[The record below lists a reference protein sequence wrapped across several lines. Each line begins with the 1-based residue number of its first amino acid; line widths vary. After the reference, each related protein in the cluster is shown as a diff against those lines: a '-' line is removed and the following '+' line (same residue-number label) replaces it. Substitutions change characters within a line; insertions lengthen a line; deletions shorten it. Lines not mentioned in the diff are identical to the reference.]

1 MVPVDRAAGTRPN
14 QLRRLFAA
22 MTCCTAFMS
31 SLAFAENWPHFRGA
45 DGSGISSEK
54 GIPTTWSQGD
64 YAWDVA
70 IAGSGHGSPVVWDDN
85 VFVTSAED
93 DGAVRW
99 LICLDAKTGKQRWSQ
114 VIGMNRSKPQNQKG
128 SHASSTP
135 ATDGERVYVLFADKE
150 NYLAAAYDMSGN
162 LLWRR
167 RLGTF
172 ESQHSLGVSPIVVD
186 DMLIVCNDQ
195 DGPSSVL
202 ALDKKTGATRWST
215 PRAFRGQSTSYS
227 TPLVW
232 RDTKG
237 APQLICASGPLGI
250 SSLDLQ
256 TGTPMWHSG
265 EFPLRT
271 VASPVYGGGLFI
283 ASCGQG
289 GRYGVLQVAV
299 DPQTRDENGLAKVV
313 WKREKMIPYVPTPI
327 VYGDYLFDWTDEGI
341 IACVDV
347 KTGKDVWVQRLG
359 GKFTSSLIGI
369 DGKIYA
375 VEESGKV
382 TVIEAG
388 PEFKELGNADLGDG
402 SYSTPAIANGRLYLR
417 TFSRLKC
424 LQAKKS

>member
-1 MVPVDRAAGTRPN
+1 MKSADRVSDARPKSPWRIVGVLGCWAALSCG
-14 QLRRLFAA
+14 
-22 MTCCTAFMS
+22 
-31 SLAFAENWPHFRGA
+31 LANAENWPQFRGA
-45 DGSGISSEK
+45 DGTGISAEK

-64 YAWDVA
+64 YVWDVA
-70 IAGSGHGSPVVWDDN
+70 IDGIGHASPVVWGKD
-85 VFVTSAED
+85 VFVTSAD
-93 DGAVRW
+93 DNGAIRR
-99 LICLDAKTGKQRWSQ
+99 LICLDAQTGKQRWSRM
-114 VIGMNRSKPQNQKG
+114 IGMNRFVPGNQK
-128 SHASSTP
+128 SSNASSTP

-150 NYLAAAYDMSGN
+150 NYLAAAYDLAGE

-167 RLGTF
+167 SLGGF
-172 ESQHSLGVSPIVVD
+172 ESQHGLGVSPIVVD

-195 DGPSSVL
+195 DGPSSIF
-202 ALDKKTGATRWST
+202 ALDKKTGATRWVT
-215 PRAFRGQSTSYS
+215 PRSFRGQSTSYS

-232 RDTKG
+232 REGK
-237 APQLICASGPLGI
+237 APPQLICASGPMGI

-256 TGTPMWHSG
+256 TGAPNWHSG

-271 VASPVYGGGLFI
+271 VASPVHAGGLFI

-299 DPQTRDENGLAKVV
+299 DPSSRDENGLAKVV

-327 VYGDYLFDWTDEGI
+327 VFGDHLFDWTDEGI
-341 IACVDV
+341 IACVEL
-347 KTGKDVWVQRLG
+347 KTGKDVWVKRLG
-359 GKFTSSLIGI
+359 GKFTSSLLCI
-369 DGKIYA
+369 DGKIFA

-382 TVIEAG
+382 TVIDAG
-388 PEFKELGNADLGDG
+388 PEFKELGTADLGDA

>member
-1 MVPVDRAAGTRPN
+1 MESADRAAGSRPN
-14 QLRRLFAA
+14 RLRSLFAG
-22 MTCCTAFMS
+22 MLCCTAFTTT
-31 SLAFAENWPHFRGA
+31 LAVAENWPQFRGA
-45 DGSGISSEK
+45 DGSGVSSEK

-64 YAWDVA
+64 YLWDVA
-70 IAGSGHGSPVVWDDN
+70 IAGAGHGSPVIWGDN

-99 LICLDAKTGKQRWSQ
+99 LVCLDAKTGKQRWTQ
-114 VIGMNRSKPQNQKG
+114 TIGMNRSKPQNQKG

-150 NYLAAAYDMSGN
+150 NYLAAAYDVSGN
-162 LLWRR
+162 LVWRR
-167 RLGTF
+167 RLGGF

-237 APQLICASGPLGI
+237 TPQLICASGPLGI

-256 TGTPMWHSG
+256 TGTPIWHSG

-271 VASPVYGGGLFI
+271 VASPVYAGGLFI

-299 DPQTRDENGLAKVV
+299 DPKTRDENGLAKVV